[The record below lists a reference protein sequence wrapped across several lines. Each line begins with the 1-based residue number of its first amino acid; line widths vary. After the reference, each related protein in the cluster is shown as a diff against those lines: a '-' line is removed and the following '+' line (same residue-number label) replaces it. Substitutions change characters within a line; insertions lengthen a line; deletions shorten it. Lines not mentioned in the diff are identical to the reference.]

1 MGVILHKYL
10 SYLPTLFQLPAVYFT
25 FSLSFTN
32 VLLEISPIWVHQQPL
47 TTHTMESP
55 ALPTADGAEA
65 EDDQRFGGR
74 KGALECAR
82 NDRAAGASAGS

>member
-1 MGVILHKYL
+1 MGASATPDDPHNGI
-10 SYLPTLFQLPAVYFT
+10 PR
-25 FSLSFTN
+25 
-32 VLLEISPIWVHQQPL
+32 
-47 TTHTMESP
+47 